1 MNTLVRRHGYGAI
14 LFSLI
19 VAWVLSVIPLP
30 ETMQTWRPD
39 WPLLVLIY
47 WSLALP
53 HRVSIGTAWLAGI
66 VQDVLVGTLI
76 GQHALSYAIVVYLTV
91 RLHQRLR
98 LFPRWQQML
107 SLLLLLTLGQLI
119 LLWVNGIIG
128 RPIHSWL
135 YWMPSV
141 LGALLWPVI
150 YLLLRSLRRSFRV
163 T

>member
-1 MNTLVRRHGYGAI
+1 MNTLVRRQGYGAI
-14 LFSLI
+14 LFSLV
-19 VAWVLSVIPLP
+19 VAWILSVIPLP
-30 ETMQTWRPD
+30 ETLRAWRPD

-53 HRVSIGTAWLAGI
+53 HRVSVGTAWLTGI
-66 VQDVLVGTLI
+66 VQDILIGTLI
-76 GQHALSYAIVVYLTV
+76 GQHALSYAVVVYLTV

-98 LFPRWQQML
+98 LFPRWQQIL

-128 RPIHSWL
+128 RPIHTWL

-141 LGALLWPVI
+141 LGALLWPLV
-150 YLLLRSLRRSFRV
+150 YVLLRGLRRSFRV

>member
-1 MNTLVRRHGYGAI
+1 
-14 LFSLI
+14 
-19 VAWVLSVIPLP
+19 
-30 ETMQTWRPD
+30 
-39 WPLLVLIY
+39 
-47 WSLALP
+47 
-53 HRVSIGTAWLAGI
+53 
-66 VQDVLVGTLI
+66 
-76 GQHALSYAIVVYLTV
+76 
-91 RLHQRLR
+91 
-98 LFPRWQQML
+98 ML